1 MKIIIFLISMLWTTV
16 SYATIEEYDLYFM
29 QMPMVCGEHA
39 DVDRY
44 ITDNKFTPINVSF
57 GKEGSSNDGEIVFVL
72 TYYIN
77 DKKET
82 LAVAQT
88 KDDPYTCMIFHTFDM
103 RMNEKLFGTNTWQIS
118 KSVV

>member
-1 MKIIIFLISMLWTTV
+1 MKIIIFLMTLLWTTS
-16 SYATIEEYDLYFM
+16 SYATLEEYDLYFM

-57 GKEGSSNDGEIVFVL
+57 GKEGSSTDGEIVFVL

-88 KDDPYTCMIFHTFDM
+88 ANDPYTCMIFHTFDM
-103 RMNEKLFGTNTWQIS
+103 RMNEKLLGTDT
-118 KSVV
+118 